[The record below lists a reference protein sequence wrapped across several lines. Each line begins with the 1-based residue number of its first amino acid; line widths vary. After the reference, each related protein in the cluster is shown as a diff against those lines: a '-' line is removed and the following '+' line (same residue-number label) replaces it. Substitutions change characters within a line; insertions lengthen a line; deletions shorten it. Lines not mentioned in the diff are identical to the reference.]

1 MENENLSR
9 LPISVAVFDESLIT
23 LTKLLS
29 DIVTMV

>member
-9 LPISVAVFDESLIT
+9 LSISVAVFDEFLIT